1 MPTKP
6 VLRSGGHS
14 YVAMCL
20 SAILPGLGQFYL
32 GQFVKGAVLLF
43 VFGSAAGLFYIN
55 SLPVTEWRDL
65 LRFKPAPVEE
75 SDSEQKEETDSGIH
89 LWTFDDGEKL
99 MFRPTWKL
107 KISALIQAGLC
118 WLYAVFDGWRGRRG
132 NINGTR
138 RRSRAYLMPILLSF
152 AIFALGCQNMGNR
165 ILGKAEKLLQVGK
178 PQKAATQLEAFIESN
193 PEHPKARMLL
203 GMTYDELGRY
213 NDALEQ
219 FQAASQLYAAQP
231 AERVQARLSLART
244 YLKFGDRHSAFSVL
258 RLILHGTSDTAV
270 LREISALVGD
280 SYKTRQLT
288 HGDSDNYSPTFS
300 PDGKQI
306 AFASFRLDNG
316 EIYLM
321 DLNGRIRKRVT
332 FTTDFNDSSPAF
344 MKTPH
349 YMFYS
354 SEPKSSRE
362 MKVAIQ
368 SSGSTPIY
376 SAFNVTHI
384 HSKVTRAVLPISF
397 GARVP
402 RTSPTANQVIYESNA
417 DGNLELYLLELDGL
431 ALGQITPE
439 QIQPKRITFNETDDG
454 SPAFFPDGQRIIFV
468 SSRKEAPGNNEAPRN
483 KNQLYTIDIDGKNE
497 KHFNPNRYDCYNPT
511 VSPDGKTIA
520 YVSARDVDM
529 EIYLIDADGKNARRI
544 TGDIGVSIHP
554 AFSPDGRHLAFVSD
568 RSKGSTFHIYL
579 MSFDE
584 PVTREELV
592 ERLQR

>member
-1 MPTKP
+1 MPVKP
-6 VLRSGGHS
+6 VPRSTGS
-14 YVAMCL
+14 CFIASCL
-20 SAILPGLGQFYL
+20 SAILPGLGQLYL
-32 GQFVKGAVLLF
+32 SQFVKGAVLLF
-43 VFGSAAGLFYIN
+43 VFGTAAGLFYIN

-65 LRFKPAPVEE
+65 LRFQPPPVAETSGE
-75 SDSEQKEETDSGIH
+75 ADDEPEETGYAIH

-99 MFRPTWKL
+99 MFRPLWYL

-118 WLYAVFDGWRGRRG
+118 WLYAVLNVWSGRSGDIGEPRQRG
-132 NINGTR
+132 
-138 RRSRAYLMPILLSF
+138 RAYLIPILMCL
-152 AIFALGCQNMGNR
+152 AIFALGCQDTGNR
-165 ILGKAEKLLQVGK
+165 ELGKAEKLLQTGMS
-178 PQKAATQLEAFIESN
+178 QEAAEQLEAFIAAE

-203 GMTYDELGRY
+203 GEAYDELGRY

-219 FQAASQLYAAQP
+219 FRMASQLYVAQP
-231 AERVQARLSLART
+231 TERVEARLRLART
-244 YLKFGDRHSAFSVL
+244 YLKFGDRDSAFQVL
-258 RLILHGTSDTAV
+258 RLILHGTSDAAV
-270 LREISALVGD
+270 LRDITSLVGD
-280 SYKTRQLT
+280 SYRAKQLT

-300 PDGKQI
+300 PDGAQI

-344 MKTPH
+344 LKAPNH
-349 YMFYS
+349 LFYS
-354 SEPKSSRE
+354 SAPKSSRE
-362 MKVAIQ
+362 VKVLLQ

-384 HSKVTRAVLPISF
+384 HSKVTRAVLPMSF

-402 RTSPTANQVIYESNA
+402 RASPTANQVVYESNA
-417 DGNLELYLLELDGL
+417 DGNLELYLLNLDGL
-431 ALGQITPE
+431 DLGKITPE
-439 QIQPKRITFNETDDG
+439 QVQPKRITINERDDG
-454 SPAFFPDGQRIIFV
+454 SPAFFPDGKRIIFV
-468 SSRKEAPGNNEAPRN
+468 SSRNESPGNEVY
-483 KNQLYTIDIDGKNE
+483 QLYTIDIDGKNE

-520 YVSARDVDM
+520 YVWARDGDM
-529 EIYLIDADGKNARRI
+529 EIYLIDADGKNARRV

-568 RSKGSTFHIYL
+568 RSDTFHIYL

-592 ERLQR
+592 ARLQR

>member
-1 MPTKP
+1 MPVKP
-6 VLRSGGHS
+6 VPRSTARCFIAS
-14 YVAMCL
+14 CL
-20 SAILPGLGQFYL
+20 SAMLPGLGQLYL
-32 GQFVKGAVLLF
+32 EQFVKGAVLLF
-43 VFGSAAGLFYIN
+43 IFGSAAGLFYIN

-65 LRFKPAPVEE
+65 LRFQPPPVAETSDEPA
-75 SDSEQKEETDSGIH
+75 DEQEKTGYAIH

-99 MFRPTWKL
+99 MFRPLWYL
-107 KISALIQAGLC
+107 KISALVQAGLC
-118 WLYAVFDGWRGRRG
+118 WLYAVLNVWSGRRG
-132 NINGTR
+132 ETGEPR
-138 RRSRAYLMPILLSF
+138 QRGRAYLIPILICF
-152 AIFALGCQNMGNR
+152 AVFALGCQDAGNR
-165 ILGKAEKLLQVGK
+165 GLGKAEKLLQTGMS
-178 PQKAATQLEAFIESN
+178 QEAAEQLEAFIAAE

-203 GMTYDELGRY
+203 GEAYDELGRY

-219 FQAASQLYAAQP
+219 FRMASQLYVAQP
-231 AERVQARLSLART
+231 TERVEARLRLART
-244 YLKFGDRHSAFSVL
+244 YLKFGDRDSAFQVL
-258 RLILHGTSDTAV
+258 RLILHGTSDAAV
-270 LREISALVGD
+270 LRDITSLVGD
-280 SYKTRQLT
+280 SYRAKQLT

-300 PDGKQI
+300 PDGAQI

-321 DLNGRIRKRVT
+321 DLKGRIRKRVT

-344 MKTPH
+344 LKAPNH
-349 YMFYS
+349 LFYS
-354 SEPKSSRE
+354 SAPKSSRE
-362 MKVAIQ
+362 VKVLLQ

-384 HSKVTRAVLPISF
+384 HSKVTRAVLPMSF

-402 RTSPTANQVIYESNA
+402 RASPTANQVVYESNA
-417 DGNLELYLLELDGL
+417 DGNLELYLLNLDGL
-431 ALGQITPE
+431 DLGKITPE
-439 QIQPKRITFNETDDG
+439 HVQPKRITINERDDG

-468 SSRKEAPGNNEAPRN
+468 SSRNETPGNEVY
-483 KNQLYTIDIDGKNE
+483 QLYTIDIDGRNE

-520 YVSARDVDM
+520 YVWARDGDM
-529 EIYLIDADGKNARRI
+529 EIYLIDADGKNARRV

-568 RSKGSTFHIYL
+568 RSDTFHIYL

-592 ERLQR
+592 SRLQR

>member
-1 MPTKP
+1 MPVKP
-6 VLRSGGHS
+6 VPRSTGRCFAAS
-14 YVAMCL
+14 CL
-20 SAILPGLGQFYL
+20 SAILPGLGQLYL
-32 GQFVKGAVLLF
+32 EQFVKGAVLLF
-43 VFGSAAGLFYIN
+43 VFGSAAALFYIN

-65 LRFKPAPVEE
+65 LRFQPTPVEE
-75 SDSEQKEETDSGIH
+75 TSGEAADKQEKTGYAIH

-99 MFRPTWKL
+99 MFRPLWYL
-107 KISALIQAGLC
+107 KISALIQAVLC
-118 WLYAVFDGWRGRRG
+118 WLYAVVNVWTGRSGDTGEPRRRG
-132 NINGTR
+132 
-138 RRSRAYLMPILLSF
+138 RAYLIPILMCLTIFVLS
-152 AIFALGCQNMGNR
+152 CQDMGNR
-165 ILGKAEKLLQVGK
+165 GLGKAEKLLQTGR
-178 PQKAATQLEAFIESN
+178 QQEAAAQLEAFIAAE

-203 GMTYDELGRY
+203 GEAYDELGRY

-219 FQAASQLYAAQP
+219 FRVASQLYVAQP
-231 AERVQARLSLART
+231 AERVEARLRLART
-244 YLKFGDRHSAFSVL
+244 YLKFGDRDSAFQVL
-258 RLILHGTSDTAV
+258 RLILHGTSDAAV
-270 LREISALVGD
+270 LRDITSLVGD
-280 SYKTRQLT
+280 SYRAKQLT

-300 PDGKQI
+300 PDGAQI

-344 MKTPH
+344 MKTPNH
-349 YMFYS
+349 LFYS
-354 SEPKSSRE
+354 SAPKASRE
-362 MKVAIQ
+362 VKVLLQ

-384 HSKVTRAVLPISF
+384 HSKVTRAVLPVSF

-402 RTSPTANQVIYESNA
+402 RASPTANQVVYESNT
-417 DGNLELYLLELDGL
+417 DGNLELYLLNLDGL
-431 ALGQITPE
+431 DLGKITPE
-439 QIQPKRITFNETDDG
+439 HVQPKRITFNETDDG

-468 SSRKEAPGNNEAPRN
+468 SSRNESPGNEVY
-483 KNQLYTIDIDGKNE
+483 QLYTIDIDGKNE
-497 KHFNPNRYDCYNPT
+497 RHFNPNRYDCYNPT

-520 YVSARDVDM
+520 YVWARDGDM
-529 EIYLIDADGKNARRI
+529 EIYLIDADGKNARRV

-568 RSKGSTFHIYL
+568 RSDTFHIYL

-592 ERLQR
+592 SRLQR